1 MKFQRSTLILVGVA
15 FLLGAGVLIAESQR
29 SQSPQTATQNESTE
43 PILAFEEADVAT
55 LTVDRGDETLVFEQ
69 NDDGNWQMTAPEN
82 ALAEPGAVAFLLSR
96 LNTDSPLQTV
106 TMTADQAID
115 FGFNAPVGI
124 VTVTLKNGTEHK
136 LILGGPDFSGSANY
150 AVIDPEPWPPAE
162 GQEYSALVVTRDV
175 ANGINRPLQ
184 EWKMPAETSAPVPP
198 EGGASP
204 APPNA
209 EGPAAPEASPEPDA
223 ANPQPPETETLPEPD
238 AANSPTPEAETPA
251 ANDPAEPA
259 PAESTPETTN

>member
-29 SQSPQTATQNESTE
+29 SQSPPSATQSESTE

-69 NDDGNWQMTAPEN
+69 GDDGNWQMTAPEN

-106 TMTADQAID
+106 TMTADQATD
-115 FGFNAPVGI
+115 FGFDAPVGI
-124 VTVTLKNGTEHK
+124 VTVTLKDGTEHE

-150 AVIDPEPWPPAE
+150 AVVDPDPWPPAE
-162 GQEYSALVVTRDV
+162 GQEYSVLVVTRDV
-175 ANGINRPLQ
+175 ANGINRPLE
-184 EWKMPAETSAPVPP
+184 EWLMPVETPNVEAGEDDAAIPNDSETPEDTPESEAPP
-198 EGGASP
+198 ES
-204 APPNA
+204 
-209 EGPAAPEASPEPDA
+209 PAAPEATDNGA
-223 ANPQPPETETLPEPD
+223 
-238 AANSPTPEAETPA
+238 
-251 ANDPAEPA
+251 
-259 PAESTPETTN
+259 ETTN